1 MNIEKKLLQ
10 ENDQKILQ
18 ISFNNVEV
26 IDFQINMINTNENR
40 GLVQLEKYVFNNDTH
55 LKYSVTGYESLN
67 EYISSNELD
76 TNTFKHILK
85 SIAKIINESSDLL
98 LEANNFTL
106 DVDTVYIEP
115 KTLEVKLINVP
126 ILETSDLN
134 IDEKYI
140 NLLSEIIKTL
150 LMTSKIKDGSADF
163 ILKTNKFI
171 SNNNVSINKIIEFI
185 DEQIIEKTVQ
195 KEEKSTIQEVKKDNE
210 NKKEVI
216 NVNSNKNKE
225 VIKIDNKPKQ
235 QVKAPAQ
242 QMPKSQ
248 VKQEPK
254 PKAKMKTTTTKTKTK
269 TSDIQTVEKYR
280 YKTSNII
287 LTIVLQPIILAV
299 VLGMSIL
306 PGVGV
311 VQILGGA
318 VAMLVLDIIA
328 IKNLLD
334 PKKKE
339 KVQMVIKQKGEA
351 KSSKG
356 SKSKSK
362 NKEKEEKKPNNIKAK
377 SSIKKEKENNDVT
390 EFLDDATEF
399 LDDETSFLGA
409 TAYVQ
414 NNNGQTIDIDSDE
427 FVIGRQAKL
436 QEWITAKNIGRNHA
450 KILYMNGKY
459 FIQDLESKNG
469 TSLNSI
475 RLNPNEAVELNDGDI
490 ITISELVI
498 TFRMY

>member
-26 IDFQINMINTNENR
+26 IDFQVNMINTNENR

-115 KTLEVKLINVP
+115 KTLEVKLINIP
-126 ILETSDLN
+126 ILETSNLN

-150 LMTSKIKDGSADF
+150 LMTSKIKDGSAEF

-195 KEEKSTIQEVKKDNE
+195 KEEKSIIQEVKKDNE

-242 QMPKSQ
+242 QMPKPQ

-254 PKAKMKTTTTKTKTK
+254 PKAKMKTTTNTKTK

-287 LTIVLQPIILAV
+287 LTIVLQPIILAII
-299 VLGMSIL
+299 LGMSIL

-339 KVQMVIKQKGEA
+339 KVQMVVKQKGEA
-351 KSSKG
+351 KNSKG
-356 SKSKSK
+356 SKPKSI
-362 NKEKEEKKPNNIKAK
+362 NKDKEEKKSNNIKAK
-377 SSIKKEKENNDVT
+377 PSINKEIENNDAT

-399 LDDETSFLGA
+399 LDDATSFLGA

-469 TSLNSI
+469 TSLNSR

-490 ITISELVI
+490 ITISELSI